1 MKKILIIIM
10 LQLLVAQLTYS
21 QKRTLITGIISNA
34 KDRPVSVALRI
45 IDGAFATR
53 TTQEYITKTTDGKFS
68 YEFSLEKKS
77 KATIYINGKLAF
89 IPGTFD
95 VMVSPGDS
103 IHFTISDI
111 KKMGLINM
119 DISGIGSEKVTFL
132 KKSIEQVFSVPSS
145 QKAYRYQTMAER
157 YLDVDKKLSLIDSIF
172 HHKAGKVSKNDLQII
187 HSKLVDETLE
197 MLLISSMTLYDDSVK
212 TLFDKYIKYKNRIL
226 PLLDKSAIEYY
237 GGFRIL
243 PYYSILSNGNTTEIR
258 SNGFLYDHPI
268 EYTHFVLKEFNR
280 YPAIKDYL
288 LSDLAIKIFRD
299 KWDSSVS
306 DELYKLYVKNVDSV
320 NPYYNQTIK
329 EYAYIQNNLKVGKP
343 FYDFA
348 LPDTNGML
356 HRLRDFKGKV
366 VVLDFWF
373 TGCSGCKTIVPLLEQ
388 VEEDFFKDSVQFIS
402 INVDDKRSWLLG
414 IGKYSSKHSLQLY
427 TESQRFDHPIIKF
440 GMVAAYPTF
449 IVLDKNGNIVGIPPS
464 IYSNKTGFEQYIRKL
479 L

>member
-10 LQLLVAQLTYS
+10 LHLLVAQLTYS
-21 QKRTLITGIISNA
+21 QKRTLITGIISNT
-34 KDRPVSVALRI
+34 KDRPISVTLRI

-53 TTQEYITKTTDGKFS
+53 TTQDYITKTEDGKFS

-77 KATIYINGKLAF
+77 KATLYINGTLAF

-95 VMVSPGDS
+95 VIVSPGDS
-103 IHFTISDI
+103 IHFTIPDI
-111 KKMGLINM
+111 KKLGLINM
-119 DISGIGSEKVTFL
+119 DVSGIGSEKITFL
-132 KKSIEQVFSVPSS
+132 KKSIEQVFSVTSS

-157 YLDVDKKLSLIDSIF
+157 YLDVDKKLSMIDSIF
-172 HHKAGKVSKNDLQII
+172 LRKTEKVSKNDLKII

-197 MLLISSMTLYDDSVK
+197 MLFMSSMASYNDSVK
-212 TLFDKYIKYKNRIL
+212 TLFEKYIISKNRIL

-243 PYYSILSNGNTTEIR
+243 PYYSILSNGNTMQIS
-258 SNGFLYDHPI
+258 SNGFMYDHPI
-268 EYTHFVLKEFNR
+268 EYTHFVIKEFNR
-280 YPAIKDYL
+280 YPIIKDYL

-299 KWDSSVS
+299 RWGSSIS
-306 DELYKLYVKNVDSV
+306 DKLYKLYIKNVDKV
-320 NPYYNQTIK
+320 NPYYDQTIK
-329 EYAYIQNNLKVGKP
+329 EYAYIQNSLKEGKP

-348 LPDTNGML
+348 LPDTNGL
-356 HRLRDFKGKV
+356 VHRLKDFKGKI

-373 TGCSGCKTIVPLLEQ
+373 TGCSGCKTIVPLLEK
-388 VEEDFFKDSVQFIS
+388 VEEDLIKDSVQFIS

-427 TESQRFDHPIIKF
+427 TEGQRFDHPIIKF

-449 IVLDKNGNIVGIPPS
+449 IVLDKKGNIVGIPPS
-464 IYSNKTGFEQYIRKL
+464 IYSDKVGFAQYIRRL